1 MMRRFRYLV
10 VLLVICLVS
19 LTSYYGYTATIQTA
33 DYTVKHIEG
42 DVKGTKLAKLHLILQ
57 STAKGKNVY
66 SDVSLDGTVKK
77 NGDNYLEGIFGNREF
92 NPILKTDAKDFLR
105 SDETLSEDDDYLYGI
120 RTAEQ
125 ELELKM
131 WDKQT
136 KRLTEMTLPFPST
149 VKTGYGTGSVRVI
162 DRMDK
167 TLYIQVDAY
176 RKNHE
181 TNQLMQ
187 VDYQQKKI
195 KPIRLA
201 SPAIKKN
208 EFRNYLTAGPDR
220 VIYVQQ
226 FIDENNDSEIQET
239 YLEDDGKH
247 VRPIEKLNK
256 TNQSF
261 VAMGNGERLIAY
273 NENEETNEL
282 QWTVYDT
289 ATKQVT
295 TDAIKLEA
303 AEKKMGSIDE
313 AFADNQFYFVSKM
326 NASDYQI
333 RVVDILSGDVIYVG
347 QIRDKNQVKS
357 SAVITSFFG
366 Y

>member
-1 MMRRFRYLV
+1 MMRRFQYLV

-57 STAKGKNVY
+57 STAIGKNVY

-77 NGDNYLEGIFGNREF
+77 NGDNYLEGILGNREF

-105 SDETLSEDDDYLYGI
+105 ADETLSEDDDYLYGI
-120 RTAEQ
+120 RTAEK

-181 TNQLMQ
+181 TTQLMQ

-195 KPIRLA
+195 KLVPLA

-208 EFRNYLTAGPDR
+208 ESRSYLTAGPDR
-220 VIYVQQ
+220 VIYRQL
-226 FIDENNDSEIQET
+226 FIDENQVGTKDE
-239 YLEDDGKH
+239 YFEDDGKR
-247 VRPIEKLNK
+247 VSPIQKLNEE
-256 TNQSF
+256 NQLF
-261 VAMGNGERLIAY
+261 IAMGNGERLIAY

-295 TDAIKLEA
+295 KDAIKLEA
-303 AEKKMGSIDE
+303 AEKKMESINE

-357 SAVITSFFG
+357 SAIITSFFG